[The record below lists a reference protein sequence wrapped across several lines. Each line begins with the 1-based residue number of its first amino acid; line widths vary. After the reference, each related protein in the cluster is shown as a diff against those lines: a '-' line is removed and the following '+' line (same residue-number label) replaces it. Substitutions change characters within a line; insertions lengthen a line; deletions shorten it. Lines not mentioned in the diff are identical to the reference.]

1 MVDALTA
8 GLDDRRDILLTDLNW
23 RVGNGLSYVAKA
35 ERPEIAYARL
45 PDVFRMR
52 RPLSPTTRAIGRN
65 VVATERARATLEA
78 AYGPLL
84 DITRDARVPVTGFAD
99 AIATVPPGTRY
110 VLCVLKPSGE
120 LPVNASELSSAL
132 ATLTSNH
139 AAPLP
144 AGDYLAVAGIA
155 GQAPALIAVG
165 DRPFRREFTLNG
177 IQVEV
182 RMDSWLVSDT
192 IRRMGFGH
200 VVAARQHTLIVE
212 RGISFAAFDDRGT
225 ALRTAY
231 ASNIYGPQARYLID
245 SRYR

>member
-1 MVDALTA
+1 
-8 GLDDRRDILLTDLNW
+8 
-23 RVGNGLSYVAKA
+23 LSYVAK
-35 ERPEIAYARL
+35 EEHPEIAYARL
-45 PDVFRMR
+45 PDVFLYA
-52 RPLSPTTRAIGRN
+52 PALVADNRAIGRS
-65 VVATERARATLEA
+65 VVATPRARATLEA

-84 DITRDARVPVTGFAD
+84 DITRDERVPVTGFAD
-99 AIATVPPGTRY
+99 AVAAVVPGTRY
-110 VLCVLKPSGE
+110 VLCVLKPSGD
-120 LPVNASELSSAL
+120 LPVNTSELSTAL
-132 ATLTSNH
+132 ATLTSNQ

-155 GQAPALIAVG
+155 GQAPDLVAAG
-165 DRPFRREFTLNG
+165 DRPFRREFALNG
-177 IQVEV
+177 IRVEV

-200 VVAARQHTLIVE
+200 VVVARQHTLIVE
-212 RGISFAAFDDRGT
+212 RGVSFAAFDDHGT